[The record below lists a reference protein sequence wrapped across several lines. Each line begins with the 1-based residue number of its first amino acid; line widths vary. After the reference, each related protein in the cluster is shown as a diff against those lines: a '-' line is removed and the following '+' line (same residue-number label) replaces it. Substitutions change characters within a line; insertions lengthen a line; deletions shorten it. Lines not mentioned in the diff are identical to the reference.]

1 MSAVQIRPPLPISKD
16 EQPFHGPVAVAIS
29 RRESIVATASAQ
41 TVSKEP
47 AMGML
52 KPGERVLVDDRS
64 CPAGQIKEVIGGDH
78 TKAGGKQQIERR
90 RRCIPKT

>member
-1 MSAVQIRPPLPISKD
+1 MARSSRTRHLPARLLVLG
-16 EQPFHGPVAVAIS
+16 FACGTVAM
-29 RRESIVATASAQ
+29 ASAQ

-47 AMGML
+47 ATGML

>member
-1 MSAVQIRPPLPISKD
+1 MAQPGRTRHLPAQILILCFAV
-16 EQPFHGPVAVAIS
+16 G
-29 RRESIVATASAQ
+29 IVATASAQ

-52 KPGERVLVDDRS
+52 KPGQRVLVDDRS